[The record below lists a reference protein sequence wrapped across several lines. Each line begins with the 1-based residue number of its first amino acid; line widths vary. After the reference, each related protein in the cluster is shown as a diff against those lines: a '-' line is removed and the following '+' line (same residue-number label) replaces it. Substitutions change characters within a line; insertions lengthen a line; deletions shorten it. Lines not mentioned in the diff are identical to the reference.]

1 MHMGLTRWRNVWT
14 LAAIAAAIAGIAG
27 GAIKAEAK
35 ANGGQEEP
43 SVQALAACTATG
55 AILQIPTGIIQS
67 RTGNLLVAE
76 SGTPAPNSGRISIVD
91 PSGNR
96 RTLVGGLPSGISDV
110 GAPNGPSGLFMR
122 GRTLYVAVGSGNVG
136 RNGPLPGTSI
146 PNPTEPPS
154 SPIFSS
160 VLAIHLSN
168 GAEQATGGF
177 ALTLA
182 DHLALASGQSV
193 RLSSGSQH
201 ISVELVA
208 KLPNFTPKPLA
219 TFPANVDL
227 TNPFALVGVR
237 NQLYVTDG
245 GQNAVWQIDIPTG
258 AFWKLTEFPDIP
270 NPLFPTVGGPFEEA
284 VPTGIAYA
292 GGRLLVTLFSGA
304 PFAPGTSSVTQVF
317 LDGSQAPF
325 LTGLKTAIGVLA
337 IDGEDDE
344 ADDRRD
350 DRDDDDNP
358 QYLVLENASVGPFF
372 NGPGLVLGFA
382 ATHHPPTVLADCLTR
397 PTAMAFDRR
406 MHALYVT
413 DLAGH
418 VVAIP
423 LRW

>member
-1 MHMGLTRWRNVWT
+1 MAG
-14 LAAIAAAIAGIAG
+14 AIAGVAG
-27 GAIKAEAK
+27 GIQAEAK
-35 ANGGQEEP
+35 ANGGREDPRAQP
-43 SVQALAACTATG
+43 FAACTATG

-76 SGTPAPNSGRISIVD
+76 SGTAVPNSGRISIVD

-96 RTLVGGLPSGISDV
+96 RTLVAGLPSGISDV
-110 GAPNGPSGLFMR
+110 GTPNGPSGLFMR

-136 RNGPLPGTSI
+136 RNGPVPGTSI

-160 VLAIHLSN
+160 VLAIHLSTR
-168 GAEQATGGF
+168 AEQATGGF

-182 DHLALASGQSV
+182 DHLTLASGQEV
-193 RLSSGSQH
+193 RLSNGSQR
-201 ISVELVA
+201 IDVELVA

-227 TNPFALVGVR
+227 TNPFALVGVSD
-237 NQLYVTDG
+237 QLYVTDG

-258 AFWKLTEFPDIP
+258 AFWKLTEFSDIP
-270 NPLFPTVGGPFEEA
+270 NPLSPPLGGPFEEA

-304 PFAPGTSSVTQVF
+304 PFAPGTSSVRQVF
-317 LDGSQAPF
+317 LNGEQAPF
-325 LTGLKTAIGVLA
+325 LAGLKTAIGVLA
-337 IDGEDDE
+337 IDGEDADDE
-344 ADDRRD
+344 ADDRGGERD
-350 DRDDDDNP
+350 DHDGP
-358 QYLVLENASVGPFF
+358 QYLVLQNASVGPFF
-372 NGPGLVLGFA
+372 NGPGLVLGVT
-382 ATHHPPTVLADCLTR
+382 ATAQPPTVLANCLTR
-397 PTAMAFDRR
+397 PTAMTFDRR
-406 MHALYVT
+406 MHTLYVT